1 MNMFVVTFSLSAH
14 PTKLGKTCV
23 SHKKQKRHAS
33 RHMRCLCVSSVWS
46 CGAVSPLSVP
56 AAMRASVLCLSG
68 SACRAHKLGWRRG
81 EHWHRAGGRAGPV
94 LSPVVWCALK
104 STARALNGQPSECGR
119 CACAVR
125 RAEAFSGQSAR
136 RGRPRW
142 YEPSRAGVPSVN
154 LAVNHL
160 STRQLPQCLTSNFF
174 RPKILLVIPKRGLH
188 TALYAGAKIL
198 FIRPVPCPK

>member
-1 MNMFVVTFSLSAH
+1 MTREVSGLRAWSARR
-14 PTKLGKTCV
+14 V
-23 SHKKQKRHAS
+23 R
-33 RHMRCLCVSSVWS
+33 
-46 CGAVSPLSVP
+46 CGALHTGRSLIAHARPSGRCVLL
-56 AAMRASVLCLSG
+56 RAYVCVRVRGRGTLYVG
-68 SACRAHKLGWRRG
+68 SQ
-81 EHWHRAGGRAGPV
+81 ESRAGGRAGPV

-174 RPKILLVIPKRGLH
+174 RR
-188 TALYAGAKIL
+188 KIL
-198 FIRPVPCPK
+198 FIRPVPCPINK